1 MSENT
6 LYILGCI
13 LGLVL
18 IAFIII
24 KLDNMGGGS
33 GLFPK

>member
-1 MSENT
+1 MIENV
-6 LYILGCI
+6 LQIIGCI

-24 KLDNMGGGS
+24 KLDSMGDTS
-33 GLFPK
+33 FFK